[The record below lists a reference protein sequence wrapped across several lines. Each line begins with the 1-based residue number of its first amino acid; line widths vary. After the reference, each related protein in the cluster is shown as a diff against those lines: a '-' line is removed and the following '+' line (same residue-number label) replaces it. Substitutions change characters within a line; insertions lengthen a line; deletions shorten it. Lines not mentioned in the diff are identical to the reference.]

1 MSSSSSGE
9 HVVGGRGG
17 KDVVSSSPPAA
28 RTRAQTRADPT
39 ELNLNVISPRS
50 TTVKAAIA
58 SAGPRRISPRGVPV
72 EGGNSA
78 TARNELRAGS
88 RSPAL
93 HSPVTSPTARP
104 APIPLHAQM
113 ISRRLPRWYCHARG
127 VSRMQVV
134 ARTGVLEWESGS
146 PLPLFPAPLRPTPPR
161 IARCLPQSRPLLQRL
176 PRFLLA
182 CPTLT

>member
-58 SAGPRRISPRGVPV
+58 SAGPRGISPRGVPV
-72 EGGNSA
+72 EGGDSA
-78 TARNELRAGS
+78 TARINYG
-88 RSPAL
+88 
-93 HSPVTSPTARP
+93 HVVV
-104 APIPLHAQM
+104 PLH
-113 ISRRLPRWYCHARG
+113 W
-127 VSRMQVV
+127 VV
-134 ARTGVLEWESGS
+134 LS
-146 PLPLFPAPLRPTPPR
+146 
-161 IARCLPQSRPLLQRL
+161 LPQLADPLGL
-176 PRFLLA
+176 PSHA
-182 CPTLT
+182 